1 MRRETTS
8 KKTLTRPTSGTT
20 GAENAMNNRT
30 IRLTHAALVT
40 SCLTDAIDFY
50 VDVLG
55 LTLRVKEEDPIRKG
69 RMRAMLMDA
78 AGIDVIE
85 IIEITEMS
93 HTSIPGRGAIHHIG
107 FSLPER
113 DWHSLRSRLDALGY
127 PYQEVQRRLFIR
139 DADHVVLEVEVH
151 H

>member
-1 MRRETTS
+1 MQKNTTA
-8 KKTLTRPTSGTT
+8 PFNTT
-20 GAENAMNNRT
+20 VAEGQIDHRA

-40 SCLTDAIDFY
+40 SCLDDAINFY

-55 LTLRVKEEDPIRKG
+55 LALRVKEEDPIRKG

-78 AGIDVIE
+78 AGVDVIE

-139 DADHVVLEVEVH
+139 DADHVVLEIEVH

>member
-1 MRRETTS
+1 MKDSSPHITS
-8 KKTLTRPTSGTT
+8 ATSPSALPPSEAAGVDQR
-20 GAENAMNNRT
+20 A

-40 SCLTDAIDFY
+40 TSLDDAIRFY

-55 LTLRVKEEDPIRKG
+55 LVLRVREEDPIRKG

-85 IIEITEMS
+85 IIEIPEMA

-113 DWHSLRSRLDALGY
+113 EWHSLRSRLDALGY

-139 DADHVVLEVEVH
+139 DADHVVLEIEVH